1 MTIYRTTRNFNTSVL
16 LQVEAATRAEAEEKF
31 SRCDATIVDVASEQ
45 GDYEPEFD
53 VEEAP
58 PQPALDDD

>member
-1 MTIYRTTRNFNTSVL
+1 MTLYRTTRNFNTSVL
-16 LQVEAATRAEAEEKF
+16 LQVEAATRAEAEDKF
-31 SRCDATIVDVASEQ
+31 SRCDVTVVEVASAQ

-58 PQPALDDD
+58 TQPVLA